1 MPRLK
6 QERSWRLFD
15 EVPPNLFSLVRE
27 AVSLRQKVVA
37 TRQSLKFLQRC
48 RTTGMLP
55 RFIFNK
61 KIGST
66 CGLSEDHP
74 KITSIYRSILS
85 AVIKEKQ
92 RILYSSLLK
101 CISKERAC
109 QRLLRDQTWRR
120 IEGES
125 RRICNSIR
133 SAAKSTLCAKYER
146 LCKSHHE
153 NAHSHETH
161 STTVHHHTSHEARS
175 DGNLTRVTVLGNTHL
190 SSNALDVLSLGPS
203 FAPAQNVNAHTFR
216 QVVGGLQRFRDLLRT
231 RSRRDQESQTPNP
244 NRNLITSVP
253 FPRNFYK
260 EPPPVPEADVKFKIL
275 SAGVLT
281 VLNQNRR
288 LRSSNLTYKQ
298 RQGLKELRELRSNG
312 TLRITVSDKG
322 GEFVV
327 MSQTLDRAITEL
339 HLSDSSV
346 YRRVTEKDFSSQCSR
361 LNHIWLSVAKSAG
374 IDEKLVSRL
383 KLDSPNCPVFYS
395 LIKTHKLSSN
405 EALSTSPDTF
415 KIRPI
420 ISCVGG
426 PTDRISWFLNSIVSQ
441 LLPMVPSHL
450 PSTKHFLEL
459 LHSSDLG
466 KSNVIESFDVVSLY
480 TNVQNEHALQA
491 LSEMLDRHANNI
503 NTFGLSKMH
512 IMTLVKECLMCNIFK
527 WAGKYF
533 SQVRGLAMGQR
544 LAPVLAVCFM
554 GRIEEPVLERNPLM
568 YCRYIDDC
576 FIVTST
582 QFEMDECFRI
592 MNEQSQYIKL
602 TREVPRDGWLP
613 YLNTQVKVSS
623 GVVSVKW
630 YRKTSSKN
638 ILLHATSA
646 HPQAVKRAV
655 VSNMLRTATSVC
667 TGEAERLESRR
678 LACEIAAVNGYTVS
692 RGCKKS
698 RTNTQRVTPRNKLP
712 LCLPFISDKV
722 SNAIQRSIFRAGL
735 QDVVQLVNIP
745 NNNIKQLL
753 VRNRLY
759 DKQCIT
765 KDCIICPYGK
775 TGDCALI
782 GVIYQ
787 IECRTCGSTYIGETG
802 RQLATRIKEHLASM
816 RRGSLITALGRHK
829 IEEHNGD
836 NFEVKCTILAQETE
850 ISARKALEAFW
861 IFKRNPEMNGRDE
874 CPSITNDLLPY
885 IPHCD
890 L

>member
-15 EVPPNLFSLVRE
+15 EVPPNVFSLVRE

-48 RTTGMLP
+48 RTTGVLP
-55 RFIFNK
+55 RFISNK
-61 KIGST
+61 KIGAT
-66 CGLSEDHP
+66 CNLSEDYP
-74 KITSIYRSILS
+74 MITTIYRSILS
-85 AVIKEKQ
+85 VVIKEKQ
-92 RILYSSLLK
+92 RVLYSSLLK
-101 CISKERAC
+101 CVSKERAC
-109 QRLLRDQTWRR
+109 QRLLQDQTWRR

-125 RRICNSIR
+125 RKICNSIR
-133 SAAKSTLCAKYER
+133 SAAKSTLVAKYDKLWNSR
-146 LCKSHHE
+146 HGNSHRNGTHLTMD
-153 NAHSHETH
+153 HPHRSHET
-161 STTVHHHTSHEARS
+161 RS
-175 DGNLTRVTVLGNTHL
+175 EGNMARVTVLGDTRL
-190 SSNALDVLSLGPS
+190 SSNALDVLNLGPS
-203 FAPAQNVNAHTFR
+203 FSPAQNINAHTFR
-216 QVVGGLQRFRDLLRT
+216 KVVGGLQRFRDLLRSK
-231 RSRRDQESQTPNP
+231 SRHDHELLTINSD
-244 NRNLITSVP
+244 LIASVP

-260 EPPPVPEADVKFKIL
+260 EPSPVPEADVKFKIL
-275 SAGVLT
+275 SSGVLT
-281 VLNQNRR
+281 VLNRNRR
-288 LRSSNLTYKQ
+288 LQNTNLTCKQ
-298 RQGLKELRELRSNG
+298 RQGLRELRELRSNG
-312 TLRITVSDKG
+312 TLRISVSDKG

-346 YRRVTEKDFSSQCSR
+346 YCRATEKDFSSQCNR

-374 IDEKLVSRL
+374 IDERLVSRL
-383 KLDSPNCPVFYS
+383 KLDSPSCPVFYS
-395 LIKTHKLSSN
+395 LIKTHKLSFH
-405 EALSTSPDTF
+405 ETLSTSPNTF

-426 PTDRISWFLNSIVSQ
+426 PSDRISWFLSNIVSQ
-441 LLPMVPSHL
+441 LLTMVPSHL
-450 PSTKHFLEL
+450 SNTKHFLEL
-459 LHSSDLG
+459 LHGSDLG
-466 KSNVIESFDVVSLY
+466 QSNVVESFDVVSLY
-480 TNVQNEHALQA
+480 TNVQNEQALQA

-512 IMTLVKECLMCNIFK
+512 IMTLVKECLSCNIFK
-527 WAGKYF
+527 WAGEYF

-554 GRIEEPVLERNPLM
+554 GRIEEPVLERHPLM

-576 FIVTST
+576 FIITST

-602 TREVPRDGWLP
+602 TREVLRDGWLP

-655 VSNMLRTATSVC
+655 VNNMLRTATSVC
-667 TGEAERLESRR
+667 TGEAERHESRR

-692 RGCKKS
+692 QVRGKCHIS
-698 RTNTQRVTPRNKLP
+698 RKNATRHSKLP

-722 SNAIQRSIFRAGL
+722 STEIQRSIFRAGL

-759 DKQCIT
+759 DKRCIT
-765 KDCIICPYGK
+765 NDCTICPYGK
-775 TGDCALI
+775 TGDCAMI

-787 IECRTCGSTYIGETG
+787 IECRACGSTYIGETG
-802 RQLATRIKEHLASM
+802 RQLAVRTKEHLAGM
-816 RRGSLITALGRHK
+816 RRGSLMTPLGRHK
-829 IEEHNGD
+829 AEEHNNN
-836 NFEVKCTILAQETE
+836 NFEIKCTILAQETE

-861 IFKRNPEMNGRDE
+861 IFQRNPKMNGRDE

-885 IPHCD
+885 IPHCE